1 MFLSRQPKQPA
12 QPTATSIDGAWVW
25 SIFPILLELLIAECL
40 CPRMSF
46 ILGAPRFR
54 DDLFGPA
61 AL

>member
-12 QPTATSIDGAWVW
+12 QPTIASIDGAWVE
-25 SIFPILLELLIAECL
+25 SIVPILLELLIAEYL
-40 CPRMSF
+40 RPRMSF
-46 ILGAPRFR
+46 ILRAPRFR